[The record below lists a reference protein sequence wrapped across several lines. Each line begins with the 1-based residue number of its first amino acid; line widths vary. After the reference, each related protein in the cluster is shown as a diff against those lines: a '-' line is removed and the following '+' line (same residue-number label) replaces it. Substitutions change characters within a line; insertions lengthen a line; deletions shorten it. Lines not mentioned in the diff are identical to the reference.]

1 MFPFEITLP
10 QNVGFEIQTN
20 NHNGPFA
27 LFSENSI
34 KIFMFLVPK
43 KTKIT
48 ELKLKYHVHLL
59 TFNCKFHPFKLFKN
73 VKKMY
78 KIEDW
83 STVKVI
89 TE

>member
-10 QNVGFEIQTN
+10 QNVGFEIQTH

-27 LFSENSI
+27 LFSENLI
-34 KIFMFLVPK
+34 EIFMFLVPK

-48 ELKLKYHVHLL
+48 ELKYHVHLL
-59 TFNCKFHPFKLFKN
+59 TFNCKFHPFKVFKN
-73 VKKMY
+73 VIKMY
-78 KIEDW
+78 KIEGW